1 LPISPKHQSESGHE
15 FGAGLISEQE
25 DMTLSIKKLTKKA
38 NQLLVNMSNGE
49 LLLCETNTFML
60 LKQSSTSELYA
71 TLYEPA
77 MCLILQGAK
86 EVVTGE
92 RELRFGRG
100 ESLIVSHEIPVV
112 SRITEASVKQPYIA
126 LILALDITIVRGL
139 YEEFGESA
147 LSMDSAKAIE
157 VEKANDQLLDSL
169 YRLVESTQHEID
181 SMVLF
186 PQILREVHFR
196 LLQAPYGGMLRD
208 LLRVDSHASNISKA
222 IALIRQKF
230 NEQLSVADIAK
241 SVGMST
247 SSFHQHFKTI
257 TESTPLQYQKDLRL
271 LEARRLIKIKGESVT
286 AAALSVG
293 YESPNQFSR
302 EYTRKFTVNPRADV
316 NSA

>member
-1 LPISPKHQSESGHE
+1 MSIEKL
-15 FGAGLISEQE
+15 
-25 DMTLSIKKLTKKA
+25 IKKAT
-38 NQLLVNMSNGE
+38 QLLVNTSEGVF
-49 LLLCETNTFML
+49 LLREKNKFML
-60 LKQSSTSELYA
+60 LKHSKTSELNA
-71 TLYEPA
+71 TLYEPVL
-77 MCLILQGAK
+77 CLILQGAK
-86 EVVTGE
+86 EVATGE
-92 RELRFGRG
+92 RELRFGKG

-112 SRITEASVKQPYIA
+112 SRITEASSKEPYIA
-126 LILALDITIVRGL
+126 LILGLDINIVRSL

-147 LSMDSAKAIE
+147 LSMEGAKAIE

-169 YRLVESTQHEID
+169 YRLVESTQNEID
-181 SMVLF
+181 SLVLF
-186 PQILREVHFR
+186 TQILREVHFR

-222 IALIRQKF
+222 ITIIRRKF
-230 NEQLSVADIAK
+230 NEHLSVAVIAK

-271 LEARRLIKIKGESVT
+271 LEARRLIKMEGESVT
-286 AAALSVG
+286 TAALEVG

-302 EYTRKFTVNPRADV
+302 EYTRKFAVNPSADA